1 MDSNTSHDSRAEHL
15 QDHLEHLEELL
26 SQNPRDHLV
35 NTFYELIQ
43 EEKEQCLLKLKQIK
57 VNPTSGRCMPSAS
70 ASPFQVTN

>member
-1 MDSNTSHDSRAEHL
+1 MDFNTSRDTRAEHL

-26 SQNPRDHLV
+26 SQKQRNHLV
-35 NTFYELIQ
+35 NTFHELIQ

-57 VNPTSGRCMPSAS
+57 ENQTSERCTPSAS